1 MCRPLCSSVKS
12 CYVRE
17 CVLLTQEC
25 AQCLFSFHVLLSCL
39 RKTVASFL
47 HLSPGFLLGAFEHL
61 ISRRWK
67 SLFLTFP
74 WQSFHNIYVHQIIML
89 YTLNVHCAI
98 CCISKQERKK
108 SIFLCKTP
116 VGETERFAL
125 TKNGKVQSKP
135 T

>member
-1 MCRPLCSSVKS
+1 M
-12 CYVRE
+12 
-17 CVLLTQEC
+17 
-25 AQCLFSFHVLLSCL
+25 
-39 RKTVASFL
+39 ASFL
-47 HLSPGFLLGAFEHL
+47 HLSPGFLLGAFEHI
-61 ISRRWK
+61 ISHRWK

-74 WQSFHNIYVHQIIML
+74 WQSFHNIYVYQIIML

-108 SIFLCKTP
+108 SMFLCKTP

-125 TKNGKVQSKP
+125 TKNRKVQSEP